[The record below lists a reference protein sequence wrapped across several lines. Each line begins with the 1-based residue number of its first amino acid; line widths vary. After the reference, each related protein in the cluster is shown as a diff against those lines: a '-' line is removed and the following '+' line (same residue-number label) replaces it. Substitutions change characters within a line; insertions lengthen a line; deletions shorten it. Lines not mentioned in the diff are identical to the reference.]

1 MRIVDDSLDDGP
13 LFIRKG
19 SVALSTVHLVAAAH
33 LGNRRTA
40 AGTRPAVLD
49 DLGDCGDQCRIT
61 GVLHALRLPF
71 TASATEL
78 GRARSTL
85 VGRAQESAA
94 GFCRAG
100 RDKEPLLFDFF
111 GLFCGFRT
119 VADVA
124 LVTALLGLDSAQ
136 HRLKLGFLGV

>member
-1 MRIVDDSLDDGP
+1 MRIVDDSLDDGS
-13 LFIRKG
+13 LLVREG
-19 SVALSTVHLVAAAH
+19 SVAQRAVHLVAAAH
-33 LGNRRTA
+33 LGNRRAA

-49 DLGDCGDQCRIT
+49 DLSDCGDQCRIT
-61 GVLHALRLPF
+61 DMLHALRLPF

-78 GRARSTL
+78 GRTRSAL
-85 VGRAQESAA
+85 VGRTQESAT
-94 GFCRAG
+94 GFCRTG
-100 RDKEPLLFDFF
+100 RDKETLLFDFF
-111 GLFCGFRT
+111 GLFYGFRT